1 MIQLT
6 FAFKTGTNQPPLTN
20 NRDVNSF
27 IIAKAQIDANLWK
40 LWHSSIDL
48 GPGFRSFFV
57 QEALVSYCSIWL
69 MDLFCSHSVYCIAS
83 LPKLENN
90 GRKGPQKFRLFW
102 NLDWGLFIELLIK
115 GLHIFILLTSSKN
128 QIYEFRIP
136 NIFCCLNENLTTF
149 LYTLSLTEA
158 TRKQSVYISRMLSKK

>member
-1 MIQLT
+1 MYTSVSLLNCKVINKKAWLALQMIQLT

-69 MDLFCSHSVYCIAS
+69 MDLFCSHSVYYIAS

-90 GRKGPQKFRLFW
+90 GRKGPKKFRLFW
-102 NLDWGLFIELLIK
+102 YKTDSTYQVLQLFLV
-115 GLHIFILLTSSKN
+115 IFLKYICSSFTKVR
-128 QIYEFRIP
+128 FRWS
-136 NIFCCLNENLTTF
+136 F
-149 LYTLSLTEA
+149 LGA
-158 TRKQSVYISRMLSKK
+158 

>member
-1 MIQLT
+1 MKTKWLKSNPTFYIFKLSNLNMCCKKHNFSISLLDCKVINKKAWLALQMIQLT

-90 GRKGPQKFRLFW
+90 GRKRPK
-102 NLDWGLFIELLIK
+102 
-115 GLHIFILLTSSKN
+115 
-128 QIYEFRIP
+128 QI
-136 NIFCCLNENLTTF
+136 
-149 LYTLSLTEA
+149 
-158 TRKQSVYISRMLSKK
+158 

>member
-1 MIQLT
+1 MKTKGLKSNPTFYIFKMSYLNMCCWFSKKNFSISVLNCKVINKKAWLALQMIQLT

-90 GRKGPQKFRLFW
+90 GRKR
-102 NLDWGLFIELLIK
+102 
-115 GLHIFILLTSSKN
+115 SK
-128 QIYEFRIP
+128 
-136 NIFCCLNENLTTF
+136 
-149 LYTLSLTEA
+149 
-158 TRKQSVYISRMLSKK
+158 

>member
-1 MIQLT
+1 MWLLTQRIIALCLQLWYMKTKGLKSNPIIYIFKKNNLNMCSKKHFSISLLNCKVINKKAWLALQMIQLT

-57 QEALVSYCSIWL
+57 QEALVSYCSNWL

-90 GRKGPQKFRLFW
+90 GRKR
-102 NLDWGLFIELLIK
+102 
-115 GLHIFILLTSSKN
+115 SK
-128 QIYEFRIP
+128 
-136 NIFCCLNENLTTF
+136 
-149 LYTLSLTEA
+149 
-158 TRKQSVYISRMLSKK
+158 

>member
-1 MIQLT
+1 MWLLTQRIIALCLQLWYMKTKGLKSNPIIYIFKKNNLNMCSKKHFSISLLNCKVINEKVWLALQMIQLT
-6 FAFKTGTNQPPLTN
+6 FAFITGTNQPPLTN

-90 GRKGPQKFRLFW
+90 GRKR
-102 NLDWGLFIELLIK
+102 
-115 GLHIFILLTSSKN
+115 SK
-128 QIYEFRIP
+128 
-136 NIFCCLNENLTTF
+136 
-149 LYTLSLTEA
+149 
-158 TRKQSVYISRMLSKK
+158 

>member
-1 MIQLT
+1 MWLLTQRIIALCLQLWYMKTKGLKSNPIIYIFKKNNLNMCSKKHFSISLLNCKVINEKVWLALQMIQLT
-6 FAFKTGTNQPPLTN
+6 FAFKPGTNQPPLTN

-90 GRKGPQKFRLFW
+90 GRKR
-102 NLDWGLFIELLIK
+102 
-115 GLHIFILLTSSKN
+115 SK
-128 QIYEFRIP
+128 
-136 NIFCCLNENLTTF
+136 
-149 LYTLSLTEA
+149 
-158 TRKQSVYISRMLSKK
+158 

>member
-1 MIQLT
+1 MRSVCSFGTWMKTKGLKSNPIFYIFKLIYLNMCCWHSKKTHFSISLLNCKVINEKVWLALQMIQLT

-90 GRKGPQKFRLFW
+90 GRKR
-102 NLDWGLFIELLIK
+102 
-115 GLHIFILLTSSKN
+115 SK
-128 QIYEFRIP
+128 
-136 NIFCCLNENLTTF
+136 
-149 LYTLSLTEA
+149 
-158 TRKQSVYISRMLSKK
+158 

>member
-1 MIQLT
+1 MLSVWSYGRWKQKDWKVTQPFTFSNWATSTCAAKKHNFSISLLDCKVINKKAWLALQMIQLT

-90 GRKGPQKFRLFW
+90 GRKGPNKFRLFW
-102 NLDWGLFIELLIK
+102 F
-115 GLHIFILLTSSKN
+115 
-128 QIYEFRIP
+128 QIVCSF
-136 NIFCCLNENLTTF
+136 F
-149 LYTLSLTEA
+149 S
-158 TRKQSVYISRMLSKK
+158 

>member
-1 MIQLT
+1 MRSVCSYGTWKQKDWKVTQSFTLIIYIFKKNNLNMCSKKHFSISLLNCKVINKKAWLALQMIQLT

-90 GRKGPQKFRLFW
+90 GRKR
-102 NLDWGLFIELLIK
+102 
-115 GLHIFILLTSSKN
+115 SK
-128 QIYEFRIP
+128 
-136 NIFCCLNENLTTF
+136 
-149 LYTLSLTEA
+149 
-158 TRKQSVYISRMLSKK
+158 